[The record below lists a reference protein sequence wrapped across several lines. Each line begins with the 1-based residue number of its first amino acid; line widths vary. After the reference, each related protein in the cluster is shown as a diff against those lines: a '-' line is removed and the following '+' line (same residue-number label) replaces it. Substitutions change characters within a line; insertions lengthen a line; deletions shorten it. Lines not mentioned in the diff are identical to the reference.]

1 MPNEE
6 NVMLNYETLY
16 HKAMDEVRGLRNELL
31 NLESKHKELENVMI
45 NANREISFLNGQ
57 VEAFRFCVSRWGD
70 DNG

>member
-6 NVMLNYETLY
+6 NVMLNYETSY
-16 HKAMDEVRGLRNELL
+16 HKAMDEVRELRKELL

-45 NANREISFLNGQ
+45 NANREISFLEGQ
-57 VEAFRFCVSRWGD
+57 VEAFRFCVSEWGA